1 MFSGVLAKVRPHDP
15 SRGRSPVCHDKR
27 DACLPKF
34 SIIVPVFNEALLI
47 QPFLQ
52 HLRERA
58 REAEIIVADGGSS
71 DGTVELATGFCD
83 QLVKSE
89 RNRAIQMNT
98 GACAAHG
105 EFLWFVHVD
114 AKLPLQCL
122 DEIRRITDDPKVVGG
137 YFRIRLPRGFVYR
150 LTDIFA
156 HYAGMLLRMRCGD
169 HGMFCR
175 RAAFIDVGGFPAV
188 PIMEDVELFRRLRC
202 CGRVTYSKKRIVVS
216 PRRYEAI
223 GRTRLTLAYGLI
235 ATLYIF
241 GFPSPKLASIYK
253 RACCRRV

>member
-47 QPFLQ
+47 RPFLA

-58 REAEIIVADGGSS
+58 PEAEIIVADGESS

-98 GACAAHG
+98 GAYAAHG
-105 EFLWFVHVD
+105 EILWFVHVD

-122 DEIRRITDDPKVVGG
+122 DEIRRIMDDPSVAGG
-137 YFRIRLPRGFVYR
+137 YFRIRLPRR
-150 LTDIFA
+150 LICW
-156 HYAGMLLRMRCGD
+156 L
-169 HGMFCR
+169 
-175 RAAFIDVGGFPAV
+175 
-188 PIMEDVELFRRLRC
+188 
-202 CGRVTYSKKRIVVS
+202 TYSFA
-216 PRRYEAI
+216 RYA
-223 GRTRLTLAYGLI
+223 RFLL
-235 ATLYIF
+235 
-241 GFPSPKLASIYK
+241 SM
-253 RACCRRV
+253 